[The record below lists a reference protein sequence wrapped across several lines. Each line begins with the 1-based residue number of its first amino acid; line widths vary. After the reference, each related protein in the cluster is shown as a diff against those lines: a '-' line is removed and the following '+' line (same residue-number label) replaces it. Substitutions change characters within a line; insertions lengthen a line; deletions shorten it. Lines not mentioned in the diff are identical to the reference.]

1 MSAPIPKD
9 IPLVRASDLEQS
21 SRPAKSA
28 MDLTGRLA
36 HFRGVGTT
44 TLAAGL
50 TARAQAAGQ
59 TVAWI
64 SATADVVY
72 PPDLAA
78 AGVDLRALTF
88 VFAADALQ
96 AARTAEHLLRSRAF
110 ALLVVDL
117 EDGAGISD
125 AAQGRLLRLAR
136 NGEAGVLCISHGDRP
151 LRGSMI
157 SLRGAVSRE
166 RSAGGRYHVRVRI
179 TRDKQGG
186 PGMRSGEVCYAP
198 PGMR

>member
-1 MSAPIPKD
+1 MSAPIPND

-21 SRPAKSA
+21 HRPAKSA
-28 MDLTGRLA
+28 IDLTGRLA

-44 TLAAGL
+44 TLAAVL
-50 TARAQAAGQ
+50 TARMQAAGQ

-64 SATADVVY
+64 SATEDVVY

-78 AGVDLRALTF
+78 AGVDLRALAF
-88 VFAADALQ
+88 VFATDALQ
-96 AARTAEHLLRSRAF
+96 AARAAEHLLRSRAF
-110 ALLVVDL
+110 ALLIADL

-157 SLRGAVSRE
+157 SLRGVVSRE
-166 RSAGGRYHVRVRI
+166 RTAGGRYRVRVRI

-186 PGMRSGEVCYAP
+186 PGVRSGEDCYAP
-198 PGMR
+198 TGMR

>member
-1 MSAPIPKD
+1 MSAPIPND
-9 IPLVRASDLEQS
+9 IRLVRASDLEQS
-21 SRPAKSA
+21 RRPAKSA
-28 MDLTGRLA
+28 IDLTGRLA

-44 TLAAGL
+44 TLAAVL
-50 TARAQAAGQ
+50 TARMQAAGQ

-64 SATADVVY
+64 SATEDVVY

-78 AGVDLRALTF
+78 AGVDLRALAF
-88 VFAADALQ
+88 VFATDALQ
-96 AARTAEHLLRSRAF
+96 AARAAEHLLRSRAF
-110 ALLVVDL
+110 ALLIVDL
-117 EDGAGISD
+117 EDGAVISD

-157 SLRGAVSRE
+157 SLRGLVSRE
-166 RSAGGRYHVRVRI
+166 RTAGGRYRVRVRI

-186 PGMRSGEVCYAP
+186 PGVRSGEDCYAP
-198 PGMR
+198 TGMR

>member
-1 MSAPIPKD
+1 MSAPIPND
-9 IPLVRASDLEQS
+9 IRLVRASDLEQS
-21 SRPAKSA
+21 RRPAKSPI
-28 MDLTGRLA
+28 DLIGRLA

-44 TLAAGL
+44 TLAAVL
-50 TARAQAAGQ
+50 TARMQAAGQ

-64 SATADVVY
+64 SATEDVVY

-88 VFAADALQ
+88 VFATDALQ
-96 AARTAEHLLRSRAF
+96 AARAAEHLLRSRAF
-110 ALLVVDL
+110 ALLIVDL

-157 SLRGAVSRE
+157 SLRGLVSRE
-166 RSAGGRYHVRVRI
+166 RTAGGRYRVRVRI

-186 PGMRSGEVCYAP
+186 PGVRSGEDCYAP
-198 PGMR
+198 TGMR